1 MKLEIE
7 IKNRKLETANIQK
20 NSVDLKNFTI
30 EGIAM
35 LYFKKIGNSM
45 AIRIGGIATCYE
57 IEYSNLDLKF

>member
-30 EGIAM
+30 EGIGM
-35 LYFKKIGNSM
+35 LYKKIGNST
-45 AIRIGGIATCYE
+45 AIRMCGIAVVM
-57 IEYSNLDLKF
+57 K

>member
-1 MKLEIE
+1 
-7 IKNRKLETANIQK
+7 
-20 NSVDLKNFTI
+20 VDLKNFTI

-57 IEYSNLDLKF
+57 IEYSNLDLKI